1 MLNNIKIKLKNKD
14 WCIDFILKLIF
25 IFMPIFVISF
35 MQLWKGFRISK
46 LIPVYSDEMSWYGQ
60 VMSVVEYG
68 SPLGYYG
75 YNATHAVLGT
85 FGPWGPFIIYFMA
98 IIPAILKYILGISGY
113 HVIILGNI
121 F

>member
-14 WCIDFILKLIF
+14 WRIDFILKLIF

-75 YNATHAVLGT
+75 YNATQRV
-85 FGPWGPFIIYFMA
+85 
-98 IIPAILKYILGISGY
+98 
-113 HVIILGNI
+113 
-121 F
+121 